1 MVCHAEG
8 TQGETRLI
16 FKQSTYFRY
25 GHGAPFRGI
34 LMDGEGTGMSDQQSA
49 TQESN
54 AESSAENARE
64 IANMDETDWMA
75 MLMEM
80 RILSA

>member
-34 LMDGEGTGMSDQQSA
+34 LMDGEGIGMSDQQYTA
-49 TQESN
+49 QESS
-54 AESSAENARE
+54 EKSSAENAKE
-64 IANMDETDWMA
+64 IANMDETDWMT

-80 RILSA
+80 RIASA

>member
-1 MVCHAEG
+1 MVCHAKG

-25 GHGAPFRGI
+25 GHSAAFCVI
-34 LMDGEGTGMSDQQSA
+34 LTDGEGLGMSGQQYTA
-49 TQESN
+49 QETSEKN
-54 AESSAENARE
+54 SAENARE

-75 MLMEM
+75 MLVEM
-80 RILSA
+80 RILRA

>member
-1 MVCHAEG
+1 MN
-8 TQGETRLI
+8 
-16 FKQSTYFRY
+16 
-25 GHGAPFRGI
+25 
-34 LMDGEGTGMSDQQSA
+34 DQQSA
-49 TQESN
+49 IRESS

-75 MLMEM
+75 MLVEM

>member
-34 LMDGEGTGMSDQQSA
+34 LMDGEGTGMSDQQY
-49 TQESN
+49 TDQESSEK
-54 AESSAENARE
+54 ASSENARE

-75 MLMEM
+75 MLVEM